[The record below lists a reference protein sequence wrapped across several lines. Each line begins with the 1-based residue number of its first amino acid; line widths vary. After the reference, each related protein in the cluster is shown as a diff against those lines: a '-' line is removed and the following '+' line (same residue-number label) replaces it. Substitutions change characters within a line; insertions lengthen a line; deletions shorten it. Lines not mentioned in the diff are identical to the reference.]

1 MTRATLWRL
10 AVWKLMRRFASY
22 SVLAVNYPDLCD
34 EHPDDWIVLQRG
46 TWGTLAFTRVGGRV
60 LLTVWKG
67 YTQGSPGA
75 LLTRGDVLTMLR
87 SFDT

>member
-1 MTRATLWRL
+1 MMRVTLWRL
-10 AVWKLMRRFASY
+10 AVWKLMRQFASC
-22 SVLAVNYPDLCD
+22 SVVAVNYPDLCD
-34 EHPDDWIVLQRG
+34 EHPDDWVVLQRG
-46 TWGTLAFTRVGGRV
+46 TWGSLAFTHVGNRL

-67 YTQGSPGA
+67 YTQKTSGV